1 MIAPK
6 TMNKIEYR
14 YSIWKVIGD
23 GDKYVDIKI
32 TSTIVIT
39 IIVIIV
45 IIIVII
51 VIIVIII
58 IWKIGC
64 DGDDYVI
71 IKITCGLS
79 IMGAMTRYTLI
90 TSTMIGMMIGH

>member
-39 IIVIIV
+39 IIVIIL
-45 IIIVII
+45 
-51 VIIVIII
+51 III
-58 IWKIGC
+58 IC
-64 DGDDYVI
+64 DDGDDYVI
-71 IKITCGLS
+71 INITCGLS

>member
-51 VIIVIII
+51 VIII